1 VVLLQRFADCSSSA
15 RTKQPLPV
23 EEDVEEDVEG
33 DVEED
38 VEGDVEEDMERELVF
53 EAVDIINILVC
64 FISLVFLCFIFFY
77 SLFVCYISQE
87 NRRGLQ
93 NGPSKSQN
101 ISIK

>member
-1 VVLLQRFADCSSSA
+1 MVLLQRFADCSSSA

-23 EEDVEEDVEG
+23 EE